1 MADHIIDRV
10 AEWLDGAT
18 PADGAPAPDIWACV
32 EIFGH
37 RKRYGRIKEVERF
50 GTKMLRVDV
59 PTATAAPLL
68 NEDETFETFMY
79 GGSAIFSLT
88 PMTEEAARKWAETER
103 PRPYRPLGRLPAPD
117 RDDDD
122 DERPF

>member
-1 MADHIIDRV
+1 MIEFDP
-10 AEWLDGAT
+10 EESEFWGL
-18 PADGAPAPDIWACV
+18 V

-37 RKRYGRIKEVERF
+37 RKHYGRIKEVERF

-68 NEDETFETFMY
+68 GEGETFETFLY
-79 GGSAIFSLT
+79 GGNSIFSLT

-103 PRPYRPLGRLPAPD
+103 PKPYQPLGRLPAPNYD
-117 RDDDD
+117 GDDDD
-122 DERPF
+122 RPF

>member
-1 MADHIIDRV
+1 MADSIIDRV
-10 AEWLDGAT
+10 AEWLDGTA
-18 PADGAPAPDIWACV
+18 PADGMPPPDIWACV

-37 RKRYGRIKEVERF
+37 RKHYGRIKEVERF

-68 NEDETFETFMY
+68 GEAETFETFMY

-88 PMTEEAARKWAETER
+88 PMTEEAARKWAENER
-103 PRPYRPLGRLPAPD
+103 PKPYQPMGRLPAPD
-117 RDDDD
+117 YDDDD